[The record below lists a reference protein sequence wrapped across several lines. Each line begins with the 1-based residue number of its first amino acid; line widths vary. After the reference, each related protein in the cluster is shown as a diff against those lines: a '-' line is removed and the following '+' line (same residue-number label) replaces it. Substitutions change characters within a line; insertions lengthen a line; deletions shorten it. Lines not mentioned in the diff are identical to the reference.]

1 MKSIAFLILYS
12 GYILSAFAQ
21 TSASDI
27 KLSILIK
34 LNFGGQGIGPAYEP
48 RLSRKVTSEI
58 GAGVGGGYSIAD
70 GSFEFSYV
78 FFKLNEMSYK

>member
-12 GYILSAFAQ
+12 GYTLSAFAQ
-21 TSASDI
+21 TSASNI
-27 KLSILIK
+27 KLSSVIK

-48 RLSRKVTSEI
+48 RLSGRMTIETS
-58 GAGVGGGYSIAD
+58 ADVGGGYSIAD